1 MLFLTPA
8 PDAVRASS
16 LRAGDKFVI
25 SLIEVIAVPIPEF
38 HSFKPGFTGL
48 SVISTIT
55 PVYYLRGFPS
65 LNF

>member
-16 LRAGDKFVI
+16 LIAGDKFVI

-48 SVISTIT
+48 SVN
-55 PVYYLRGFPS
+55 LKFP
-65 LNF
+65 NFNF